1 MHILF
6 YRYGSICE
14 PDVIDAFHELGHTV
28 EEICEEIT
36 NKTLTPQESIRIV
49 NTHLQAQAADCIFS
63 INFFPFL
70 AEVCNIYHIRY
81 LSWIVDSPVMELY
94 STSITR
100 PWNRVFLFDYALY
113 QEFSPLNPECIFHLP
128 LAANV
133 KAKNQVISSASA
145 YDKERFSCDVSF
157 VGSLYTEKCPYD
169 KLNGASPFLT
179 GYLDGVMNAQM
190 QVYGYYFIEDLIK
203 DSMVEEFK
211 AHMPGFYQYPAESY
225 LTDKTTVCQLYIGNK
240 ITAMERL
247 ATMRVLSENFHT
259 TIFTGSDTSSFPKLI
274 NKGFAKTLTEMPL
287 IFHNS
292 KINLNTTSKPIRTGL
307 PQRIWDILGSGGFV
321 LSNYQSEIPE
331 ILKVGE
337 HLELYG
343 SLEELKDKCEYY
355 LSHEKERK
363 EIALAGFEEVA
374 KNHTFTIRL
383 DQLFKLAFT

>member
-14 PDVIDAFHELGHTV
+14 PDVIDAFQELGHTV
-28 EEICEEIT
+28 EEICEEIA

-145 YDKERFSCDVSF
+145 YDRERFSCEVSF

-169 KLNGASPFLT
+169 KLQGVSSFLT
-179 GYLDGVMNAQM
+179 GYLDGIMNAQM

-211 AHMPGFYQYPAESY
+211 THMPGFYQYPAESY
-225 LTDKTTVCQLYIGNK
+225 LTDKTTICQLYIGNK
-240 ITAMERL
+240 ITSMERL

-274 NKGFAKTLTEMPL
+274 NKGFAKSLTEMPL
-287 IFHNS
+287 IFHKS

-374 KNHTFTIRL
+374 QNHTFTIRL

>member
-1 MHILF
+1 
-6 YRYGSICE
+6 
-14 PDVIDAFHELGHTV
+14 
-28 EEICEEIT
+28 
-36 NKTLTPQESIRIV
+36 
-49 NTHLQAQAADCIFS
+49 
-63 INFFPFL
+63 
-70 AEVCNIYHIRY
+70 
-81 LSWIVDSPVMELY
+81 
-94 STSITR
+94 
-100 PWNRVFLFDYALY
+100 
-113 QEFSPLNPECIFHLP
+113 
-128 LAANV
+128 
-133 KAKNQVISSASA
+133 
-145 YDKERFSCDVSF
+145 
-157 VGSLYTEKCPYD
+157 
-169 KLNGASPFLT
+169 
-179 GYLDGVMNAQM
+179 
-190 QVYGYYFIEDLIK
+190 
-203 DSMVEEFK
+203 MVEEFK
-211 AHMPGFYQYPAESY
+211 THMPGFYQYPAESY

-374 KNHTFTIRL
+374 KNHTFAIRL
-383 DQLFKLAFT
+383 EQLMKLAFT